1 MDIVSEY
8 CESYGQIVNSYPDF
22 LYHNSLKLNKL
33 WDKNIVDLIIKYQQ
47 PNTDIIDIGANIGL
61 VTLGVIKVA
70 ADNNIKLGNIHC
82 FECDT
87 QTFNLL
93 INNVSSY
100 SNVKLYPFALTD
112 KYSLCETTINT
123 YNRGCNYIYH
133 TLDSDKS
140 IMYNYTHT
148 ENSGFKKVNNIF
160 AMGIP
165 LDSIQY
171 QFKNKISVIKIDVE
185 GFELHVLQ
193 GAKEIIMR
201 DRPIIIAEVF
211 QCNFDRVL
219 TFFKEVNYVSANKI
233 INPDYSN
240 EDWIFFPN

>member
-1 MDIVSEY
+1 MDIVLEHY
-8 CESYGQIVNSYPDF
+8 DSYNQIVHSFPDY

-33 WDKNIVDLIIKYQQ
+33 WDKEIVDLIIKYQQ
-47 PNTDIIDIGANIGL
+47 PDTDIIDIGANIGL
-61 VTLGVIKVA
+61 VTLGVIKIA

-93 INNVSSY
+93 ANNVSQH
-100 SNVKLYPFALTD
+100 SNVKLYPFALAD
-112 KYSLCETTINT
+112 KYSLCETAVNT
-123 YNRGCNYIYH
+123 YNRGCNYIYC
-133 TLDSDKS
+133 TRDSNES
-140 IMYNYTHT
+140 IIHNYSHT
-148 ENSGFKKVNNIF
+148 EERVFKKINNTF
-160 AMGIP
+160 VMSAP

-185 GFELHVLQ
+185 GFEMQVLH

-201 DRPIIIAEVF
+201 DRPIIIVEIF
-211 QCNFDRVL
+211 KCNFDKAIAFFEEVKYVL
-219 TFFKEVNYVSANKI
+219 ATKI
-233 INPDYSN
+233 INPEYPN